1 MIRRFTKFTVR
12 GIVGGIVDSLVLLL
26 LSEFVFNTYVLEY
39 IIAPAISF
47 EVSLSVNYT
56 MCYFWIWN
64 HRVQN
69 TLRDFV
75 RRFPVYNLSAVVA
88 FGVKLILL
96 ILFERLWHFRPVI
109 CNIMALSVSGF
120 FSFFLGDK
128 IVFKLSPSKVTE
140 ATIGRAGKKV
150 PSAGE

>member
-12 GIVGGIVDSLVLLL
+12 GIAGGIVDSIVLLF
-26 LSEFVFNTYVLEY
+26 LSEFAFRTYVLEY

-47 EVSLSVNYT
+47 EVSLGVTYT

-69 TLRDFV
+69 TLRDFL
-75 RRFPVYNLSAVVA
+75 RRFPMYNLSTLVA
-88 FGVKLILL
+88 FGVKLFLL

-128 IVFKLSPSKVTE
+128 IVFRLTRTLPKDKTIS
-140 ATIGRAGKKV
+140 TIGDNTTH
-150 PSAGE
+150 

>member
-1 MIRRFTKFTVR
+1 MIRRLTKFTVR

-47 EVSLSVNYT
+47 EVSLSVTYT

-75 RRFPVYNLSAVVA
+75 RRFPIYNLSAMVA

-109 CNIMALSVSGF
+109 CNILALSVSGF

-128 IVFKLSPSKVTE
+128 VVFRLTRGKSDDKTVYKV
-140 ATIGRAGKKV
+140 G
-150 PSAGE
+150 

>member
-47 EVSLSVNYT
+47 EVSLSVTYT
-56 MCYFWIWN
+56 MCYLWIWN

-69 TLRDFV
+69 TLGDFV

-109 CNIMALSVSGF
+109 CNILALSVSGF

-128 IVFKLSPSKVTE
+128 VVFRLTRGKADDKTVYKV
-140 ATIGRAGKKV
+140 G
-150 PSAGE
+150 